1 MILFILTFFSSQKY
15 SLLLSRLLSF
25 FFLLSVLFVGVF
37 RNSRIS
43 FCPFDALF
51 LHPLSTA
58 KASDDA
64 RRTLDHNKA
73 FLLLDASVFTSVPPR
88 SRALSREREREKE
101 ITPFIL
107 THRPFLRLERKSPR
121 VSRVFFNP
129 HRLFLPQKK
138 EKIITERAKILA
150 RTKTLLRAFREQ
162 KRTKKCSTREREILF
177 LLASSSRLEEAFY

>member
-1 MILFILTFFSSQKY
+1 M
-15 SLLLSRLLSF
+15 
-25 FFLLSVLFVGVF
+25 LFVGF
-37 RNSRIS
+37 LRNSRIS

-64 RRTLDHNKA
+64 RRSTLDHNKA

-107 THRPFLRLERKSPR
+107 IRPFLRLERKSPR
-121 VSRVFFNP
+121 VSSVFFNP

-138 EKIITERAKILA
+138 EKIIIIERAKILA
-150 RTKTLLRAFREQ
+150 RTKTLLKRVS
-162 KRTKKCSTREREILF
+162 RTKANEKVFHESARDSLCVDVVLAFGRSVLLRKLFERDNRARESAKEFHSCR
-177 LLASSSRLEEAFY
+177 RQN

>member
-1 MILFILTFFSSQKY
+1 M
-15 SLLLSRLLSF
+15 
-25 FFLLSVLFVGVF
+25 LFVGVF

-88 SRALSREREREKE
+88 SRALSRERERERKRSHHSFSHTDLFCDLNAKALE
-101 ITPFIL
+101 FRASFS
-107 THRPFLRLERKSPR
+107 THTGCFCPKKKRRSSSLNARKFSRVLKHFFARFENKSERKSVPRESERFSFCWRRPR
-121 VSRVFFNP
+121 VWKTRFI
-129 HRLFLPQKK
+129 KK
-138 EKIITERAKILA
+138 T
-150 RTKTLLRAFREQ
+150 F
-162 KRTKKCSTREREILF
+162 
-177 LLASSSRLEEAFY
+177 